1 MSSTSRRSS
10 SGIQTTRFI
19 RSPTPT
25 CWSRSMPNARLVD
38 ANSIVEWRLTPER
51 LTNELA
57 GFLDEVYAEGDARGE
72 RPARAARG

>member
-1 MSSTSRRSS
+1 MLVED
-10 SGIQTTRFI
+10 
-19 RSPTPT
+19 
-25 CWSRSMPNARLVD
+25 MPNARLVD